1 MKRTVFIKNL
11 ISVAL
16 CAPMLLGF
24 GTAVSAES
32 EPVADAVLVE
42 EAIPE
47 ESVPETGEAPE
58 TGEVPET
65 GVAPEAGEVPE
76 IDNPFED
83 IFEAASEFSAEIA
96 SALAFIG
103 SVLVAFAYKRGLLP
117 SVKSGIVAI
126 GGAVGQLK
134 DSTESTSRHQEQ
146 MLEEFTERLSRAED
160 VLERFGKAIDE
171 IAEKT
176 EDGKSAAADRADMKA
191 LMSAQIDMLYD
202 IFMTSS
208 LPQYQKDA
216 VNQRVREMREVSGL
230 VKDGE

>member
-1 MKRTVFIKNL
+1 
-11 ISVAL
+11 
-16 CAPMLLGF
+16 MLLGF

-47 ESVPETGEAPE
+47 ESAPGIDVTPETGEVPETGEAPE
-58 TGEVPET
+58 TSEVPE
-65 GVAPEAGEVPE
+65 V
-76 IDNPFED
+76 DNPFED

-216 VNQRVREMREVSGL
+216 VNQRVREMREVTGL
-230 VKDGE
+230 GKDGD

>member
-1 MKRTVFIKNL
+1 
-11 ISVAL
+11 
-16 CAPMLLGF
+16 MLLGF

-58 TGEVPET
+58 TGEVPETGVAPEAGEVPET